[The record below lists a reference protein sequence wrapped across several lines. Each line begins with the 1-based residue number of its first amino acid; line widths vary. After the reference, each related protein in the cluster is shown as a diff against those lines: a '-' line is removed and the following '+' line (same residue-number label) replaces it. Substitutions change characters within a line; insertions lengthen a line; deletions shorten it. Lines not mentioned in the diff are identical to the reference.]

1 MAKKQALTKEL
12 LDRLSEDGYCFDRG
26 HDAEIARLRA
36 EIDAYRQKEETA
48 KAEIAKAVEAAVAPL
63 HQKIKEQ
70 SDRIYDLEE
79 KLKKVQDESETW
91 RRMWEDNE
99 KKIVTIRDEIE
110 KSFLKEERCFNIGHT
125 LLRL

>member
-26 HDAEIARLRA
+26 HDAEITRLRA

-63 HQKIKEQ
+63 H
-70 SDRIYDLEE
+70 L
-79 KLKKVQDESETW
+79 
-91 RRMWEDNE
+91 
-99 KKIVTIRDEIE
+99 
-110 KSFLKEERCFNIGHT
+110 FLGQ
-125 LLRL
+125 